1 VKKRHQAR
9 LNAQEKVV
17 NHLSTITI
25 NVNIP
30 PTALLQFVP
39 NRGLKNVGLVEAPVW
54 RRRWNRQHGFR
65 GLIFRGS
72 FELH

>member
-39 NRGLKNVGLVEAPVW
+39 NRGLKMWDWLKRLFGGGGGTGNT
-54 RRRWNRQHGFR
+54 
-65 GLIFRGS
+65 GS
-72 FELH
+72 GG